1 MAQQN
6 MDLLFIN
13 GERRMRQRIQLNF
26 IVLFSVLFVTSAP
39 AAKSLDAVLAAQPG
53 KVQARYSARHPQ
65 ETVELFGIT
74 AGMTVIEAFP
84 GGGWYTDILIPL
96 LGPEGQLIGAD
107 YASDM
112 YPKFNF
118 YSDDYLAAKQTW
130 ATTWTESAVRR
141 SGQDGARIGA
151 FQFGSMTA
159 DVDGKVDAVLL
170 IRALHNLAR
179 FENDGGYLSIAL
191 KEIYRALKPGGTI
204 GVVQHVASEDASDEW
219 ANGSNG
225 YLKKSRVLAIMKN
238 VGFEFVAESEVNVN
252 PADQPTDSDFVW
264 RLPPALAT
272 SKDDATMRAKF
283 EAIGESTRMTMLFR
297 KPL

>member
-1 MAQQN
+1 
-6 MDLLFIN
+6 
-13 GERRMRQRIQLNF
+13 MRQLLHTNV
-26 IVLFSVLFVTSAP
+26 IVLFFALFVTSAH
-39 AAKSLDAVLAAQPG
+39 AAESLETVLAAQPG
-53 KVQARYSARHPQ
+53 KVQARYSARHPK
-65 ETVELFGIT
+65 ETLELFGIKP
-74 AGMTVIEAFP
+74 GMTVIEAFP
-84 GGGWYTDILIPL
+84 GGGWYTDILLPL
-96 LGPEGQLIGAD
+96 LGSKGQLIGAD
-107 YASDM
+107 YAFDM

-191 KEIYRALKPGGTI
+191 KEIFRALKPGGAV
-204 GVVQHVASEDASDEW
+204 GVVQHLASEDASDEW

-225 YLKKSRVLAIMKN
+225 YLKKSRVRAIMQN
-238 VGFEFVAESEVNVN
+238 AGFEFVAESEINVN

-272 SKDDATMRAKF
+272 SKGDAKMRAKF
-283 EAIGESTRMTMLFR
+283 EAIGESNRMTMLFR
-297 KPL
+297 KPG